1 MPALNMTAAIPH
13 RFRSYR
19 VRKHQ
24 TFNCKIWEA
33 ARATSA
39 APTFF
44 KRIEIGDPGSS
55 KPYIDGGMGCNNPI
69 TQVLD
74 EAELVFSTRKVAC
87 IVSVGTGKAETIAI
101 PKPTWFQQV
110 LPLDVVGALRG
121 IATDCEH
128 SAQEVARRFQGM
140 PNVYFRFNVE
150 QGMQTIGLG
159 QWEQLDGVATHT
171 DQYMRVQDVDQNLD
185 SAVSAIRERRAL
197 IPTVQI
203 GMEAPRFSVFHALNP
218 LSVS

>member
-110 LPLDVVGALRG
+110 LPLDVVRAMCG
-121 IATDCEH
+121 IATDCEHSEH

-140 PNVYFRFNVE
+140 PNVYFRSNVE
-150 QGMQTIGLG
+150 QGMQAIELG

-171 DQYMRVQDVDQNLD
+171 EQYMRMQEVDKKLD
-185 SAVSAIRERRAL
+185 SAVSAIRERRAV
-197 IPTVQI
+197 ISTVQI
-203 GMEAPRFSVFHALNP
+203 GAEVA
-218 LSVS
+218 